1 LNGHKIYDSTT
12 TNIGA
17 LLECCSKDER
27 LPMIELRQIVD
38 DIRHAER
45 ELSTVANRRQ
55 VAASE
60 VEKASKA
67 VEVQK
72 LELERISM
80 TERALSEAGSR
91 YSSKA
96 QRAMRRGL
104 GVDDVDEILAP
115 LARRSMIPAATNL
128 VIVAKDQGGAAML
141 ELQRVESVAKETL
154 ASLETAFAQAEDALE
169 SLRDD
174 LRILQSQPTA

>member
-1 LNGHKIYDSTT
+1 
-12 TNIGA
+12 
-17 LLECCSKDER
+17 
-27 LPMIELRQIVD
+27 MIEIRQIVD

-45 ELSTVANRRQ
+45 ELSSVANKRQ
-55 VAASE
+55 TAASE

-80 TERALSEAGSR
+80 TERALSESGSR

-104 GVDDVDEILAP
+104 TANELDEVLDP
-115 LARRSMIPAATNL
+115 LTRRAMIPAATNL

-174 LRILQSQPTA
+174 LRILQTQPSV

>member
-1 LNGHKIYDSTT
+1 
-12 TNIGA
+12 
-17 LLECCSKDER
+17 
-27 LPMIELRQIVD
+27 MIEIRQIVD

-45 ELSTVANRRQ
+45 ELSSVANKRQ
-55 VAASE
+55 TAASE

-67 VEVQK
+67 VEAQR

-80 TERALSEAGSR
+80 TEQALSESGSR

-104 GVDDVDEILAP
+104 GVDEVGEVLDP
-115 LARRSMIPAATNL
+115 LARRAMIQAATHL
-128 VIVAKDQGGAAML
+128 TLTAKDQGGAAML

-154 ASLETAFAQAEDALE
+154 ASLETEFAEAEDALE

>member
-1 LNGHKIYDSTT
+1 
-12 TNIGA
+12 
-17 LLECCSKDER
+17 
-27 LPMIELRQIVD
+27 MIEIRQIVD

-45 ELSTVANRRQ
+45 ELSSVANKRQ
-55 VAASE
+55 TAASE

-115 LARRSMIPAATNL
+115 LARRP
-128 VIVAKDQGGAAML
+128 
-141 ELQRVESVAKETL
+141 
-154 ASLETAFAQAEDALE
+154 
-169 SLRDD
+169 
-174 LRILQSQPTA
+174 

>member
-1 LNGHKIYDSTT
+1 
-12 TNIGA
+12 
-17 LLECCSKDER
+17 
-27 LPMIELRQIVD
+27 MIEIRQIVD

-45 ELSTVANRRQ
+45 TLSAVANKRQ
-55 VAASE
+55 TAVSE

-67 VEVQK
+67 VEDQR

-80 TERALSEAGSR
+80 TEQALSEAGSR

-115 LARRSMIPAATNL
+115 LTKRAMIPAATNL

-154 ASLETAFAQAEDALE
+154 ASLETEFAQAEDALE

>member
-1 LNGHKIYDSTT
+1 
-12 TNIGA
+12 
-17 LLECCSKDER
+17 
-27 LPMIELRQIVD
+27 MIEIRQIVD
-38 DIRHAER
+38 DIRQAER

-67 VEVQK
+67 IEVQK

-80 TERALSEAGSR
+80 TEQALSEAGSR

-104 GVDDVDEILAP
+104 GVGEVDEVLDP
-115 LARRSMIPAATNL
+115 LTRRSMIQAATHL
-128 VIVAKDQGGAAML
+128 TITAKDEAGKTML
-141 ELQRVESVAKETL
+141 ELQRLDSQAKETL
-154 ASLETAFAQAEDALE
+154 ASLETAFTAAEDALE
-169 SLRDD
+169 ALRDD
-174 LRILQSQPTA
+174 LRILQAEPSV

>member
-1 LNGHKIYDSTT
+1 MN
-12 TNIGA
+12 
-17 LLECCSKDER
+17 EFR
-27 LPMIELRQIVD
+27 ELID
-38 DIRHAER
+38 DIRAAER
-45 ELSTVANRRQ
+45 KLSTVANRRQ
-55 VAASE
+55 VAVGE
-60 VEKASKA
+60 VGKSSKA
-67 VEVQK
+67 VEEQK

-80 TERALSEAGSR
+80 TEQALSEAGSR

-104 GVDDVDEILAP
+104 GVDEVDEILDP
-115 LARRSMIPAATNL
+115 LTKRAMIPAATNL

-141 ELQRVESVAKETL
+141 ELQRLESVAKETL
-154 ASLETAFAQAEDALE
+154 ASLETEFATAEDALE

>member
-1 LNGHKIYDSTT
+1 LKSDKLLTT
-12 TNIGA
+12 SAGRKSNFPPLQTSG
-17 LLECCSKDER
+17 KPQR
-27 LPMIELRQIVD
+27 LRLKK
-38 DIRHAER
+38 
-45 ELSTVANRRQ
+45 T
-55 VAASE
+55 
-60 VEKASKA
+60 SKA
-67 VEVQK
+67 IEEQR

-80 TERALSEAGSR
+80 TEQALSESGSR

-104 GVDDVDEILAP
+104 SVNEVDEVLDP
-115 LARRSMIPAATNL
+115 LTRRAMIPAATNL

-154 ASLETAFAQAEDALE
+154 ASLEAEFATAEDALE

>member
-1 LNGHKIYDSTT
+1 
-12 TNIGA
+12 
-17 LLECCSKDER
+17 
-27 LPMIELRQIVD
+27 MIELRQLID
-38 DIRHAER
+38 DIRGAER
-45 ELSTVANRRQ
+45 ELSAVANKRQ
-55 VAASE
+55 TALAQ

-67 VEVQK
+67 IEDQR

-80 TERALSEAGSR
+80 TEQALSESGSR

-104 GVDDVDEILAP
+104 GVDDVDEILDP
-115 LARRSMIPAATNL
+115 LTRRAMIPAATNL

>member
-1 LNGHKIYDSTT
+1 
-12 TNIGA
+12 
-17 LLECCSKDER
+17 
-27 LPMIELRQIVD
+27 
-38 DIRHAER
+38 
-45 ELSTVANRRQ
+45 
-55 VAASE
+55 
-60 VEKASKA
+60 
-67 VEVQK
+67 
-72 LELERISM
+72 M

-104 GVDDVDEILAP
+104 GANELDEVLDP
-115 LARRSMIPAATNL
+115 LTRRAMIPAATNL

-169 SLRDD
+169 ALRDD
-174 LRILQSQPTA
+174 LRILQSQPSV

>member
-27 LPMIELRQIVD
+27 LPMIELRQLID
-38 DIRHAER
+38 DIRQAER
-45 ELSTVANRRQ
+45 ELSTVANKRQ

-60 VEKASKA
+60 VEKTSKA
-67 VEVQK
+67 VEDQR

-115 LARRSMIPAATNL
+115 LTKRAMIPAATNL

-154 ASLETAFAQAEDALE
+154 ASLETEFAEAEDALE

>member
-1 LNGHKIYDSTT
+1 
-12 TNIGA
+12 
-17 LLECCSKDER
+17 
-27 LPMIELRQIVD
+27 MIEIRQIVD
-38 DIRHAER
+38 DIRAAER
-45 ELSTVANRRQ
+45 ELSSVANKRQ
-55 VAASE
+55 TAVSE

-67 VEVQK
+67 IEVQK

-96 QRAMRRGL
+96 QRAVRRGL
-104 GVDDVDEILAP
+104 TVNEVDEVLDP
-115 LARRSMIPAATNL
+115 LTRRAMIQAATHL
-128 VIVAKDQGGAAML
+128 TITAKDEAGKTML
-141 ELQRVESVAKETL
+141 ELQRLDSQAKETL
-154 ASLETAFAQAEDALE
+154 ASLETEFATAEDALE

>member
-1 LNGHKIYDSTT
+1 
-12 TNIGA
+12 
-17 LLECCSKDER
+17 
-27 LPMIELRQIVD
+27 MIELRQLID
-38 DIRHAER
+38 DIRQAER
-45 ELSTVANRRQ
+45 ELSAIANKRQ
-55 VAASE
+55 TAASE

-80 TERALSEAGSR
+80 TEQALSEAGSR

-104 GVDDVDEILAP
+104 SVNDVDEILDP
-115 LARRSMIPAATNL
+115 LTKRAMIPAATNL
-128 VIVAKDQGGAAML
+128 VIVAKDEAGKTML
-141 ELQRVESVAKETL
+141 ELQRLDSQAKETL
-154 ASLETAFAQAEDALE
+154 ASLETEFAQAEDALE

>member
-1 LNGHKIYDSTT
+1 MNDF
-12 TNIGA
+12 
-17 LLECCSKDER
+17 R
-27 LPMIELRQIVD
+27 ELID
-38 DIRHAER
+38 DIRAAER

-80 TERALSEAGSR
+80 TEQALSESGSR

-104 GVDDVDEILAP
+104 TANDVGEILAP

-154 ASLETAFAQAEDALE
+154 ASLEAEFAEAEDALE

-174 LRILQSQPTA
+174 LRILQAEPTA